1 MFFSRST
8 IFASALLT
16 LATPTLA
23 NDVNVYSYRQPEL
36 VKPLIDA
43 FTAQSGIKVNVQFL
57 KKGLVEKLVAEGNR
71 SPADVILT
79 VDISRLNSVVEA
91 GVTQPIVS
99 NILNN
104 NIPAEFRDPENQWFA
119 LTTGARIA

>member
-36 VKPLIDA
+36 VKPLFDA

-91 GVTQPIVS
+91 GVTQPVVS
-99 NILNN
+99 
-104 NIPAEFRDPENQWFA
+104 EV
-119 LTTGARIA
+119 

>member
-8 IFASALLT
+8 VFAVS
-16 LATPTLA
+16 PTTSFAAPTVIA

-36 VKPLIDA
+36 VKPLFDA
-43 FTAQSGIKVNVQFL
+43 FTEQSGIKVNVQFL
-57 KKGLVEKLVAEGNR
+57 KKGLVEKLVAEGDR

-91 GVTQPIVS
+91 GVTQPMS
-99 NILNN
+99 N
-104 NIPAEFRDPENQWFA
+104 QKY
-119 LTTGARIA
+119 

>member
-8 IFASALLT
+8 VFAAALT
-16 LATPTLA
+16 SLAAPVIA

-36 VKPLIDA
+36 VKPLFDA
-43 FTAQSGIKVNVQFL
+43 FTEQSGIKVNVQFL

-79 VDISRLNSVVEA
+79 VTKDIT
-91 GVTQPIVS
+91 VTLSQ
-99 NILNN
+99 
-104 NIPAEFRDPENQWFA
+104 
-119 LTTGARIA
+119 RISQGPL

>member
-8 IFASALLT
+8 IFATALTAIGFSA
-16 LATPTLA
+16 LA

-36 VKPLIDA
+36 VKPLFDA
-43 FTAQSGIKVNVQFL
+43 FTEQSGITVNVQFL

-79 VDISRLNSVVEA
+79 VDISIKANLGIFIILIRLE
-91 GVTQPIVS
+91 I
-99 NILNN
+99 
-104 NIPAEFRDPENQWFA
+104 
-119 LTTGARIA
+119 IATFSRK

>member
-8 IFASALLT
+8 VFATALTALGFP
-16 LATPTLA
+16 AVA

-36 VKPLIDA
+36 VKPLFDA
-43 FTAQSGIKVNVQFL
+43 FTEQSGITVNVQFL

-91 GVTQPIVS
+91 GVTQPIICLLYTS
-99 NILNN
+99 
-104 NIPAEFRDPENQWFA
+104 PSPRD
-119 LTTGARIA
+119 